1 MLDKGAC
8 LRFYK
13 RKDIQEAIVAHA
25 RNKEVGTRYGDT
37 FGKRPDALSYPQEI
51 LNLAM
56 QGVTSFHCSEELW
69 ENPLFLG
76 SNSSR
81 KELDE
86 LRIGWDLVLD
96 IDCAIVD
103 YSKICA
109 DLIIKFL
116 RYNGAEDIS
125 LKFSGNK
132 GFHIGI
138 PFEAFPKQVGNS
150 LTKNLFPEASKK
162 IALYIK
168 ENIKRELAR
177 RIMEFENNDFT
188 AVRQKV
194 GLDKGGIICY
204 EKNEFGDNVPL
215 LDVEPFLGIDT
226 ILLSSRHLYRMPY
239 SLHEKS
245 GLVSLPI
252 SPDKVI
258 DFSKEMA
265 KPEVI
270 LTPMF
275 EFLCR
280 EVSRESARELLIKAM
295 DFEVKVKED
304 KAREEFS
311 EKHKHNKDRNFE
323 EFKIESPIKEEF
335 FPPCIK
341 TVLKGME
348 DGRKRSVFVLMNFLG
363 KLGWSREEIEAYL
376 HKWNKEKN
384 RESLR
389 EVYIKGQMS
398 NFKGDKLPPNCNNEA
413 YYKGLRICT
422 PDSLCT
428 KIKNPVNYT
437 LLKWKRWLREK
448 EEGEGK
454 KKKTLKTSVRASS

>member
-13 RKDIQEAIVAHA
+13 RRDIQEAIVAHA
-25 RNKEVGTRYGDT
+25 KSKEIGTRYGES
-37 FGKRPDALSYPQEI
+37 FGKRPDTLSYPQEVVE
-51 LNLAM
+51 LAM
-56 QGVTSFHCSEELW
+56 QGVTSLHCSEELW

-76 SNSSR
+76 SNLGR

-86 LRIGWDLVLD
+86 LRVGWDLVLD

-109 DLIIKFL
+109 DLILKFL
-116 RYNGAEDIS
+116 KYNGAEDVS

-138 PFEAFPKQVGNS
+138 PFEAFPQQVGS
-150 LTKNLFPEASKK
+150 TLTKNLFPEASKK

-168 ENIKRELAR
+168 ENIKKELAK
-177 RIMEFENNDFT
+177 RIMEYENNDFN
-188 AVRQKV
+188 AVKQKV
-194 GLDKGGIICY
+194 KLENEDIVCY
-204 EKNEFGDNVPL
+204 EKNELGDSIPL

-252 SPDKVI
+252 SPDKVME
-258 DFSKEMA
+258 FNKEMA
-265 KPEVI
+265 KPEAI

-280 EVSRESARELLIKAM
+280 DVKKESGRELLIKAM
-295 DFEVKVKED
+295 DFEVKFKED
-304 KAREEFS
+304 RARDEFS
-311 EKHKHNKDRNFE
+311 EKYKGKNSFE
-323 EFKIESPIKEEF
+323 ELKIENPIKEEF

-341 TVLKGME
+341 TILNGME
-348 DGRKRSVFVLMNFLG
+348 DGRKRGVFILMNFLG
-363 KLGWSREEIEAYL
+363 KIGWGKEQIEAYL

-384 RESLR
+384 KESLR
-389 EVYIKGQMS
+389 EVYIKGQLN
-398 NFKGDKLPPNCNNEA
+398 NFKSDKLPPNCNNEA

-422 PDSLCT
+422 SDNLCRR
-428 KIKNPVNYT
+428 IKNPVNYT
-437 LLKWKRWLREK
+437 VLKWKRWLREK
-448 EEGEGK
+448 EEEESKGK
-454 KKKTLKTSVRASS
+454 KKKEKK